1 MKRILWLR
9 MKAPGGVHRQG
20 EGFIRCKAER
30 LEALKSYIP
39 KEFLRKGRTLEN
51 GLVYLADDVAK
62 FGALE

>member
-39 KEFLRKGRTLEN
+39 KEFLRKG
-51 GLVYLADDVAK
+51 LVYLADNVAK